1 MLEIKAAYARIVSYR
16 EGLKRPSQ
24 HLTKDEDYR
33 LKLSLLGSSDRAL
46 KKKLLSMLEHGFK
59 DFDTNKALLLKFNCN
74 LAEALI
80 WAGKDPETI
89 EQILNL

>member
-1 MLEIKAAYARIVSYR
+1 VLELKTAYARIVSYR
-16 EGLKRPSQ
+16 EGLKRPTQKLSEE
-24 HLTKDEDYR
+24 EDYR
-33 LKLSLLGSSDRAL
+33 LKLSLLGASDRAL

-59 DFDTNKALLLKFNCN
+59 DFNTNKALLLKFNCN

-80 WAGKDPETI
+80 WADKDPETI